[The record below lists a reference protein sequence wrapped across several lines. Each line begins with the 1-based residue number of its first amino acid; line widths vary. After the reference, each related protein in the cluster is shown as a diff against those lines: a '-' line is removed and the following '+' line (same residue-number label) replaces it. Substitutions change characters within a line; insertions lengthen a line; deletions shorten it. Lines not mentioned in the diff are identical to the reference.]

1 MATAVHAQHE
11 EPHHGPLQYQPG
23 LPIPLGKTIVWLF
36 LSTEIMFFA
45 GLIGTYTVLRFGA
58 PNWPQT
64 HEVHLSEPIGAF
76 NTFVLICSSVTVVL
90 AMEAARANKAA
101 RAKLFTFVTLCLGCV
116 FLGVKGYEYS
126 AKFAHGLYPW
136 PPHSQMYEKVNL
148 EYGSAVRQ
156 RLTIVAGRLADDEQA
171 ARGALSKDQAA
182 ALEAFERP
190 PAAEPAAPAAASAGT
205 AATAP
210 TTGTSAT
217 AASPAASSATA
228 SSPAG
233 DAPASSATPAAAA
246 PLPAGVLGKLQAEY
260 GKRSAAAAGIPEFL
274 DVVEAWSNELEKAYA
289 PFSAELAT
297 IKARQTLCTALMVR
311 MDNPSVDLLQ
321 ITNAIYPPPEEP
333 GHVSENP
340 QAENHSEGLNHNY
353 PWLKLPF
360 VIAGG
365 NMWAS
370 TYFLLT
376 GFHAIHV
383 IVGLSVFLILLTKR
397 LDSTRAGILENTG
410 LYWHF
415 VDLVWIFLF
424 PLLYL
429 F

>member
-1 MATAVHAQHE
+1 MATAAHVDEHHA
-11 EPHHGPLQYQPG
+11 PHIKLQYQPG

-45 GLIGTYTVLRFGA
+45 GLIGTYVVLRFGA
-58 PNWPQT
+58 PTWPQT

-90 AMEAARANKAA
+90 AMEAARANKASV
-101 RAKLFTFVTLCLGCV
+101 AKLFTLITFVLGCV

-136 PPHSQMYEKVNL
+136 KPHGQIYEKANL

-156 RLTIVAGRLADDEQA
+156 RLKTLTTQYGDQAKDLFASLSDEQKA
-171 ARGALSKDQAA
+171 QIG
-182 ALEAFERP
+182 
-190 PAAEPAAPAAASAGT
+190 
-205 AATAP
+205 
-210 TTGTSAT
+210 
-217 AASPAASSATA
+217 
-228 SSPAG
+228 
-233 DAPASSATPAAAA
+233 
-246 PLPAGVLGKLQAEY
+246 
-260 GKRSAAAAGIPEFL
+260 
-274 DVVEAWSNELEKAYA
+274 ELEKKPWSDEVRAGYA
-289 PFSAELAT
+289 AISPQLAEMKSR
-297 IKARQTLCTALMVR
+297 IQTCNGLSTDLKLE
-311 MDNPSVDLLQ
+311 DPTVDLVQ
-321 ITNAIYPPPEEP
+321 VSNKIYPPPDENASGLPWEKEEHP
-333 GHVSENP
+333 
-340 QAENHSEGLNHNY
+340 GLNEQY
-353 PWLKLPF
+353 PWIRLPF
-360 VIAGG
+360 VVPGG

-376 GFHAIHV
+376 GFHALHV
-383 IVGLSVFLILLTKR
+383 VVGLIVFLILMTMELNA
-397 LDSTRAGILENTG
+397 SRAGILENTG